1 PPFEQWVEDYLR
13 DRRPYVEQMEAG
25 AGPTKRAPVTTDL
38 RRVQHAGE
46 SWIAGLSVFH
56 EPPSWRGFIT
66 FHREPAQVAA
76 SAASEIARHRTA
88 DVFRE
93 DHSEEVRER
102 FLSFTDDTLQA
113 FLRSALS

>member
-1 PPFEQWVEDYLR
+1 
-13 DRRPYVEQMEAG
+13 
-25 AGPTKRAPVTTDL
+25 VT
-38 RRVQHAGE
+38 
-46 SWIAGLSVFH
+46 
-56 EPPSWRGFIT
+56 
-66 FHREPAQVAA
+66 REA
-76 SAASEIARHRTA
+76 SAATLAARTA